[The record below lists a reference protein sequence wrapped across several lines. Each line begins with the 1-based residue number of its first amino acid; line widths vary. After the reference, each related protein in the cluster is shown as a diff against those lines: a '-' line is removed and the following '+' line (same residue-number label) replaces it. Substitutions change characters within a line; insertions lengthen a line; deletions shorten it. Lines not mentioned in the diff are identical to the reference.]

1 MTTLVAV
8 IGAIATLVSALSVG
22 TLIKF
27 FVERRD
33 AKNDNIKEL
42 IEKIDNLTKE
52 NDKKFT
58 KLEKDIVRTQLLQLM
73 QNYATEEEHEL
84 LQVAEHYFDV
94 LNGDWYMTSM
104 FKKFLK
110 KQNIEI
116 PLWFKEDT
124 KEK

>member
-1 MTTLVAV
+1 MTTLVAI

-33 AKNDNIKEL
+33 AKNDNLKEL
-42 IEKIDNLTKE
+42 IEKVDNLAKE
-52 NDKKFT
+52 NDKKFN

-73 QNYATEEEHEL
+73 QNYDTDDEHEL

-94 LNGDWYMTSM
+94 LKGNWYMTSM

-110 KQNIEI
+110 ANNIEI
-116 PLWFKEDT
+116 PVWFQG
-124 KEK
+124 

>member
-1 MTTLVAV
+1 MTTLVAI

-33 AKNDNIKEL
+33 AKNDSIKEL
-42 IEKIDNLTKE
+42 IEKVDNLTKE

-124 KEK
+124 KEN